1 MPTVDELLNAS
12 NDVEV
17 CTINPDTR
25 EIVVPNKYKLLGVYS
40 DEKVTKIPFACPKVV
55 GNNVDLSEYTL
66 YINYRNADGGLNAYL
81 VDDVAVSGDNITFS
95 WLLSR
100 HVTVA
105 PGDVIYSLCAKKLSG
120 QTTITEW
127 NTMTT
132 KGTVVPGLETIEEI
146 IDEYP
151 DVIEQILYRLNALD
165 GQGGSSET
173 LKSVTGATINDSGH
187 LIITLSDNSTI
198 DAGQARGSS
207 GASYQIGAG
216 LKVDSKTNTLSV
228 DTADAVEQDNTKPIT
243 SAAVYTEIGNIEVM
257 LAAI

>member
-25 EIVVPNKYKLLGVYS
+25 EIVVPDKYKLLGVYS
-40 DEKVTKIPFACPKVV
+40 DEKVTKIPFSCPKVV

-120 QTTITEW
+120 QTTVTEW

-165 GQGGSSET
+165 GQGGGSET

-207 GASYQIGAG
+207 GATYQIGAG
-216 LKVDSKTNTLSV
+216 LKVDSKTNTLFV

-243 SAAVYTEIGNIEVM
+243 SAAVYTEIGNIEVL